1 MKKMIAIAAVAA
13 VALAA
18 FAGEHD
24 TPQVSGDYAQLAAGE
39 AVYAGNIAAVG
50 TNGCAYAVN
59 TSAVGGTLTVCG
71 VFLHSAAAGEKVYA
85 GNIAAVATNGLAY
98 AVNTAAVGGTLTVCG
113 VFQHTADA
121 GENVTVKRG
130 GFILENAGN
139 ITKKEIGA
147 TAYSSTNAWTV
158 TKTSGT
164 KTVGKIADVRDDG
177 SVVVVVGR

>member
-1 MKKMIAIAAVAA
+1 MKKLMMMAAVAA
-13 VALAA
+13 MALGAMAA
-18 FAGEHD
+18 EHD
-24 TPQVSGDYAQLAAGE
+24 TPQVSGDYAR
-39 AVYAGNIAAVG
+39 
-50 TNGCAYAVN
+50 
-59 TSAVGGTLTVCG
+59 LT
-71 VFLHSAAAGEKVYA
+71 AGEKVYA

-147 TAYSSTNAWTV
+147 TAYSSTLTDSSRPSALLHL
-158 TKTSGT
+158 
-164 KTVGKIADVRDDG
+164 
-177 SVVVVVGR
+177 

>member
-1 MKKMIAIAAVAA
+1 MKKMMMMAAVAA
-13 VALAA
+13 MALGAMA
-18 FAGEHD
+18 IEHD
-24 TPQVSGDYAQLAAGE
+24 TPQVSGDYAR
-39 AVYAGNIAAVG
+39 
-50 TNGCAYAVN
+50 
-59 TSAVGGTLTVCG
+59 LT
-71 VFLHSAAAGEKVYA
+71 AGEKVYA

-177 SVVVVVGR
+177 VVVVVGK

>member
-1 MKKMIAIAAVAA
+1 MKKVMIIAAIAATALGAA
-13 VALAA
+13 
-18 FAGEHD
+18 AGEHD

-71 VFLHSAAAGEKVYA
+71 VFLNSAA
-85 GNIAAVATNGLAY
+85 
-98 AVNTAAVGGTLTVCG
+98 
-113 VFQHTADA
+113 A

-130 GFILENAGN
+130 GFLLENAGN
-139 ITKKEIGA
+139 VTKAEIGA
-147 TAYSSTNAWTV
+147 TAYSVSSNAWTV

-164 KTVGKIADVRDDG
+164 KTVGKVADVRDDG

>member
-1 MKKMIAIAAVAA
+1 MKKLIAMAAMAA
-13 VALAA
+13 MALAA

-71 VFLHSAAAGEKVYA
+71 VFLHNAAK
-85 GNIAAVATNGLAY
+85 
-98 AVNTAAVGGTLTVCG
+98 
-113 VFQHTADA
+113 
-121 GENVTVKRG
+121 GENVTVQRG
-130 GFILENAGN
+130 GFILENATGAGA
-139 ITKKEIGA
+139 IAKKDIGA
-147 TAYSSTNAWTV
+147 TAYSVSANPWTV

-164 KTVGKIADVRDDG
+164 KTVGKVADVRDDG
-177 SVVVVVGR
+177 KVVVVVGR

>member
-1 MKKMIAIAAVAA
+1 MKKVMIIAAIAAAA
-13 VALAA
+13 LA

-71 VFLHSAAAGEKVYA
+71 VFLNSAA
-85 GNIAAVATNGLAY
+85 
-98 AVNTAAVGGTLTVCG
+98 
-113 VFQHTADA
+113 A

-139 ITKKEIGA
+139 VTKAEIGA
-147 TAYSSTNAWTV
+147 TVYSVSSNAWTV

-164 KTVGKIADVRDDG
+164 KTVGKVADVRDDG

>member
-1 MKKMIAIAAVAA
+1 MKKLIAVAA
-13 VALAA
+13 VAAMALGAMA
-18 FAGEHD
+18 LEHD
-24 TPQVSGDYAQLAAGE
+24 TPEVSGDYAR
-39 AVYAGNIAAVG
+39 
-50 TNGCAYAVN
+50 
-59 TSAVGGTLTVCG
+59 LT
-71 VFLHSAAAGEKVYA
+71 AGEKVYA

-139 ITKKEIGA
+139 ITEKEIGA
-147 TAYSSTNAWTV
+147 TAYSISTNAWTV

-177 SVVVVVGR
+177 SVVVVIGR

>member
-1 MKKMIAIAAVAA
+1 MKKLIAMAAMAA
-13 VALAA
+13 MA
-18 FAGEHD
+18 FGAVAGEHD
-24 TPQVSGDYAQLAAGE
+24 TPEVSGDYAKLTAGE

-71 VFLHSAAAGEKVYA
+71 VFQHSAAKGESV
-85 GNIAAVATNGLAY
+85 IA
-98 AVNTAAVGGTLTVCG
+98 
-113 VFQHTADA
+113 
-121 GENVTVKRG
+121 KRG

-147 TAYSSTNAWTV
+147 TAYSVSTNAWTV

-164 KTVGKIADVRDDG
+164 KTVGKVADVRDDG
-177 SVVVVVGR
+177 SVVVVIGR

>member
-1 MKKMIAIAAVAA
+1 MKKMIALAAIAA
-13 VALAA
+13 VALAVL
-18 FAGEHD
+18 AGEHD
-24 TPQVSGDYAQLAAGE
+24 TPQVSGDYAKLTAGE

-50 TNGCAYAVN
+50 TNG
-59 TSAVGGTLTVCG
+59 
-71 VFLHSAAAGEKVYA
+71 
-85 GNIAAVATNGLAY
+85 LAY
-98 AVNTAAVGGTLTVCG
+98 AVNTAAVGSTLTVCG
-113 VFQHTADA
+113 VFQHSAAA
-121 GENVTVKRG
+121 GESVIAKRG

-177 SVVVVVGR
+177 VVVIVGR